1 MPGLARRWC
10 KRWFILLLLRCRQF
24 RLASHS
30 ITIPIVPIA
39 TTFWYFNSCTHSLSL
54 TSDYPVMAVDTPTS
68 EKLDQAASVFDKDP
82 TTAERLYKEILQDD
96 SQRGFPLH
104 FDALLPPRVL
114 IEVSF
119 ISCKRRPFERQRSR
133 PRQVGHSLQRFKVF
147 IYPYNGS

>member
-1 MPGLARRWC
+1 
-10 KRWFILLLLRCRQF
+10 
-24 RLASHS
+24 
-30 ITIPIVPIA
+30 
-39 TTFWYFNSCTHSLSL
+39 
-54 TSDYPVMAVDTPTS
+54 MAVDTSTS